1 MRTQKN
7 WFKMTLMTLAAV
19 GLMIG
24 TFTFSA
30 SAQGDYQGGDD
41 QKEEDGKEIIVILD
55 NQFEAGTKVK
65 VKDLELL
72 CVPTHKE
79 IYEGGGK
86 QTDGQKEDG
95 TSTDGQTDDGKG
107 EPPKDDY
114 KYDHLACYKVKEHK
128 EKADP
133 YQGDDKKY

>member
-7 WFKMTLMTLAAV
+7 WFKMALMTLAAV

-24 TFTFSA
+24 ALTL
-30 SAQGDYQGGDD
+30 SAQADD
-41 QKEEDGKEIIVILD
+41 QKEDKDYKIAILY

-65 VKDLELL
+65 VDGLKLL

-86 QTDGQKEDG
+86 QKDDGY
-95 TSTDGQTDDGKG
+95 TDGQTDDGK
-107 EPPKDDY
+107 EKEY
-114 KYDHLACYKVKEHK
+114 TYDHLACYKVKEHK

-133 YQGDDKKY
+133 KQGEDKKY